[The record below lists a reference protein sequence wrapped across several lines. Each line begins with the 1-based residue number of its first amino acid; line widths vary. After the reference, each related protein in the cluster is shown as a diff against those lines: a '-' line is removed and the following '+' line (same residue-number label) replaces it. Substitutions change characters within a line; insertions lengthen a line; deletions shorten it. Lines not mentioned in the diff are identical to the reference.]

1 MTGRVVVMR
10 LGGLV
15 TADADADGIHHEQ
28 QRQGSAA
35 VDPRIGGHGWDGR
48 WAAVLA
54 VSKRYQRLPPWSTLV
69 KPDASA
75 AASASVQRVELTPN
89 QVAERVVHV
98 IEPRV
103 LVRLA
108 LVAVALQLQAL
119 DHATAALRHL

>member
-10 LGGLV
+10 LGGLIA
-15 TADADADGIHHEQ
+15 ADADADGIHHEQ
-28 QRQGSAA
+28 QRQGGEA
-35 VDPRIGGHGWDGR
+35 VDPGIGGHGWDGR

-75 AASASVQRVELTPN
+75 AASASVQRVELTPD

-98 IEPRV
+98 VKTGV

-119 DHATAALRHL
+119 DHATATLRYL

>member
-1 MTGRVVVMR
+1 MACRVAVMR
-10 LGGLV
+10 LGGLI
-15 TADADADGIHHEQ
+15 TADADANGVHHEQ
-28 QRQGSAA
+28 QRQGGEA
-35 VDPRIGGHGWDGR
+35 VDPGIGDHGWDGR
-48 WAAVLA
+48 WAAVMA

-75 AASASVQRVELTPN
+75 AASASVQRVELTPD

-98 IEPRV
+98 VKTGV

-119 DHATAALRHL
+119 DHATATLRYL

>member
-1 MTGRVVVMR
+1 MAGGVIVMR
-10 LGGLV
+10 LSSLI
-15 TADADADGIHHEQ
+15 TADADADGVHHEQ
-28 QRQGSAA
+28 QRQCCET
-35 VDPRIGGHGWDGR
+35 VDQRIGGHGWDGR

-75 AASASVQRVELTPN
+75 AASASVQRVELAPH
-89 QVAERVVHV
+89 QIPERVVHV

-108 LVAVALQLQAL
+108 LVAVALQL
-119 DHATAALRHL
+119 